1 MATYNGHN
9 EDSSGNILLSIG
21 NGMTATVETGSTASQ
36 AYTKGALLFFN
47 NRLCKATKAISSG
60 ATLAVG
66 TNLSQTSL
74 GAELTSHLRSSD
86 GKEFYF
92 DVKDGTYGYYPS
104 ASKVSSEF
112 VPFGGTPIFL
122 AVSGYFNAGSFTVK
136 SFAGISK
143 SGHIRTALTTGDLN
157 LGTYVQYFTGT
168 LSLTGQSTITAVNA
182 GTYEITTDY
191 SGTEVVSEITLSA
204 GGTFTIPNKNN
215 FFWTIRKK

>member
-21 NGMTATVETGSTASQ
+21 NGMTAKVETGTTASQ
-36 AYTKGALLFFN
+36 AYTKGAYLFFN

-112 VPFGGTPIFL
+112 VPFGGTKKNIVFKLFNQIALGNWGAGWYYDANNDNITFL
-122 AVSGYFNAGSFTVK
+122 NSNTLTFDSFTIYQADSAVSSAVVTITKAIRLTLYKVSNGTSTTADYNAG
-136 SFAGISK
+136 
-143 SGHIRTALTTGDLN
+143 D
-157 LGTYVQYFTGT
+157 
-168 LSLTGQSTITAVNA
+168 
-182 GTYEITTDY
+182 
-191 SGTEVVSEITLSA
+191 
-204 GGTFTIPNKNN
+204 TFTISDTRGYV
-215 FFWTIRKK
+215 FMYD